1 MFNGKTWFLAQFD
14 SKKCHQSSEN
24 VDILGGTPPQLP
36 LQLKLYALVDLH
48 EGPGIESSIP

>member
-1 MFNGKTWFLAQFD
+1 
-14 SKKCHQSSEN
+14 

-48 EGPGIESSIP
+48 EGPGLESSIPWSILDSVMNFTNLYAKKLL